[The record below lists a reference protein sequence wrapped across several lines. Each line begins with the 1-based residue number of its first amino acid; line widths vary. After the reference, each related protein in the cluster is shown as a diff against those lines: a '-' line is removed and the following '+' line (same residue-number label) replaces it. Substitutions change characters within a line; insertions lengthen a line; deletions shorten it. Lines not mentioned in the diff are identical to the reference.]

1 MRICSSCK
9 GEVEAATGQCL
20 SCGQGQSG
28 SGPAESDRPVPTNE
42 IGSIRLQTPNKRI
55 YPVAENT
62 VAKVGEALGAA
73 ADPGMREGEVPDAEA
88 ADVGVP
94 DVEVA
99 AVVMVAAA
107 VAEELESVGAEQAGA
122 KEAQSG
128 DAEEAKGLRA
138 TYKARHIRPSQLTG
152 PSKRLVLLAIAQIML
167 VAVLMALQKV
177 HQPQV
182 NSVVSGAAGGTFTV
196 PLVVFIVMVMS
207 VAAGYWFGLAGALRV
222 RPGVGIPIAALATW
236 TLADVPISSLRLG
249 ATTVDPHLSDAGLR
263 WAQLGILAVFWA
275 WLGGTTAAAWYAR
288 RKRPVVA
295 PAPGGQPWHPG
306 IFRVT
311 LACVLAYYA
320 LEFVIWVLYAQAG
333 LAATGTGS
341 LLADLGV
348 QAVLLPTFLVLVVLL
363 GSTDLLE
370 WGEIAVQSIV
380 VGPKRDRPRWL
391 LAILT
396 LMAALATIA
405 NVVRIDG
412 INIVLELAV
421 LGVPAIFLAALVR
434 LAPGYGDWSD
444 DLRSRAVIT
453 GATVTFLYVAI
464 LPAVTS
470 AIRDAVGWSAQLD
483 YQFYWLVSTPVALSV
498 LTVGLFFLAQRRIG
512 KPEQR
517 GRGLLLV
524 IVGVLITIAGLP
536 AFLSAANLPAV
547 FPQQH
552 FSLLSGLQAVAAVGT
567 LSWLIILAVRGRES
581 SAAQLANL
589 LALLAGLQIIRWILD
604 LLNEI
609 SVLGADSD
617 YVLAGLFFL
626 TVFWGFAMSG
636 ENLTGDKA
644 NSALY
649 PRDGRIL
656 LSVGY
661 SLVSTATLLYL
672 GEVRTPAKGVSP
684 PSYLTADPVTPLGLA
699 TLGSAL
705 VVVAFV
711 ARMSPSAHSPAHAT
725 PAGQANATSA
735 FPSGSRI
742 RAHSAAQVGIAG
754 VGAVATGA
762 ALVILGSALPRLTQA
777 NAALVGTPY
786 KAPVPGPGCDT
797 GGALWTV
804 TPGERVT
811 TECGAGGLH
820 VEIGPGRGDE
830 GDVKFLPPNGFTSQ
844 NYRISVQITFG
855 SGFDGCA
862 GIYTRGSA
870 AGRYL
875 TAVCGDNSVGIDKQG
890 AHGSSMIYLNYVG
903 RTLTYTIA
911 AVSQGSDQSVYV
923 NGAKIGTVADAAF
936 STTEYIGL
944 GIVNSGN
951 RAEAAVFSNFKFT
964 PLPAARQTSD
974 GQSLAYRQRG
984 PVPSQIQQGFVLRCQ
999 LNSCR
1004 RPSRTTLARR
1014 RTALTADRATGAPRG
1029 GRRGAY
1035 EAIRIPPMTTRAS
1048 ETVASSATGGK
1059 RRPIAARGAE
1069 TAWPA
1074 LTGSPPWS

>member
-28 SGPAESDRPVPTNE
+28 SGPAESDRPVPTHE

-62 VAKVGEALGAA
+62 VAKVGEALAAA

-107 VAEELESVGAEQAGA
+107 VAEEPESAGAEQAGA
-122 KEAQSG
+122 KEAESG

-138 TYKARHIRPSQLTG
+138 TYKARHIRPSHLTG

-249 ATTVDPHLSDAGLR
+249 ATTIDLHLSDAGLR
-263 WAQLGILAVFWA
+263 WAQLGILAVFWV

-295 PAPGGQPWHPG
+295 PPPGGQPWHPG

-405 NVVRIDG
+405 NVVRLDG
-412 INIVLELAV
+412 INILLELAV

-444 DLRSRAVIT
+444 YLRSRAVIT

-498 LTVGLFFLAQRRIG
+498 LTVGLSFLVQRRIG

-672 GEVRTPAKGVSP
+672 GAVRTPAKGVSP
-684 PSYLTADPVTPLGLA
+684 PGYLTADPVTPLGLA

-711 ARMSPSAHSPAHAT
+711 ARMSPGSAHSPAHAT

-735 FPSGSRI
+735 FPSGSPRI

-786 KAPVPGPGCDT
+786 KATVPGPGCDA

-811 TECGAGGLH
+811 TECGAAGLH

-923 NGAKIGTVADAAF
+923 NGAKIGTVADVAF

-951 RAEAAVFSNFKFT
+951 RAEAAVFSNFTFT

-984 PVPSQIQQGFVLRCQ
+984 PVPSQIQQGFVLR
-999 LNSCR
+999 
-1004 RPSRTTLARR
+1004 
-1014 RTALTADRATGAPRG
+1014 
-1029 GRRGAY
+1029 
-1035 EAIRIPPMTTRAS
+1035 RAS
-1048 ETVASSATGGK
+1048 RLGA
-1059 RRPIAARGAE
+1059 RPHLHDLQIGQVDE
-1069 TAWPA
+1069 ITTSTSPPA
-1074 LTGSPPWS
+1074 LTRDFGHAEVLL